1 MPQIIPF
8 WIPSLY
14 HPTIAFFL
22 LDKFYLQIY
31 LLLYFELIKTRDPEW
46 DNLWH
51 LVSIKSMDGNICPLT
66 IISTTIFLCLYI
78 SISYSNLIYNLT
90 NFEKSEADKFSTWT
104 KFELFHKKGQWSI
117 KCYNFISILNLNVS
131 QSVKLYIIGKKK
143 YYYKGFRFHFELK
156 KKEDILHRIASLLH
170 CILIVLY

>member
-31 LLLYFELIKTRDPEW
+31 LLLYFELHRKNDS
-46 DNLWH
+46 L
-51 LVSIKSMDGNICPLT
+51 
-66 IISTTIFLCLYI
+66 
-78 SISYSNLIYNLT
+78 
-90 NFEKSEADKFSTWT
+90 KSEADKFSTWT

-156 KKEDILHRIASLLH
+156 KEEDMLPFKRQYLFLS
-170 CILIVLY
+170 